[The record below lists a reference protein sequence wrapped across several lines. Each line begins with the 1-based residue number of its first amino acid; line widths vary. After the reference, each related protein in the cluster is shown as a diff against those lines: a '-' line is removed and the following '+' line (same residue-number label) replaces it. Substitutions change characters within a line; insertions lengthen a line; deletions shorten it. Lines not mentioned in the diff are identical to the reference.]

1 MRPDPSI
8 ADGSPET
15 GSPVAAETTVHE
27 QHSMGNVQ
35 IGVAAYLIWGLLTV
49 YWKQLDAFDAF
60 ELVAWRMVSAAV
72 VMTGVVTVQRRWPVL
87 TRALRGRATLL
98 RLAAAALL
106 LTVNWT
112 CYVWA
117 VTNGRVIETALGYFI
132 APLATMAMGVAI
144 FHEKPTLGHRLAFG
158 CAAIAVVILALTSGS
173 PPFIAL
179 AIAASWSTYG
189 LIKRT
194 VKLGAVE
201 GLAGETLVLVVPATL
216 ALVLFSG
223 RADSVLHTADH
234 RDLLFVLGT
243 GIATAV
249 PLLLFAR
256 AAQSIP
262 FTLLGP
268 LNLLVPVINF
278 GLGWII
284 YRESMPAT
292 RIIGFSFVWVA
303 LLIVTIE
310 SVVTHRRSLPVR
322 TVI

>member
-1 MRPDPSI
+1 MQPHSPLTND
-8 ADGSPET
+8 SPEDGPHVGDT
-15 GSPVAAETTVHE
+15 ITAEDR
-27 QHSMGNVQ
+27 SARNVQ
-35 IGVAAYLIWGLLTV
+35 IGVAAYLIWGFLTV
-49 YWKQLDAFDAF
+49 YWKQLDAFDPF

-72 VMTGVVTVQRRWPVL
+72 VMTGVVTIQGRWPVL
-87 TRALRGRATLL
+87 TRALRDRATLL
-98 RLAAAALL
+98 RLTAAALL
-106 LTVNWT
+106 LTVNWS

-117 VTNGRVIETALGYFI
+117 VTNDRVIETALGYFI

-144 FHEKPTLGHRLAFG
+144 FHERPTLGHRLAFG
-158 CAAIAVVILALTSGS
+158 CAAIAVVVLAVTSGS
-173 PPFIAL
+173 PPFVAL

-194 VKLGAVE
+194 VKLGPVE
-201 GLAGETLVLVVPATL
+201 GLAGETLVLVVPATV

-223 RADSVLHTADH
+223 RANSVLHTADAG
-234 RDLLFVLGT
+234 DLLFVLGT

-278 GLGWII
+278 GLGWLI

-292 RIIGFSFVWVA
+292 RVIGFSFVWVA

-310 SVVTHRRSLPVR
+310 SLVTHRRALPVR
-322 TVI
+322 TVT